1 MQKRER
7 RLTALLL
14 GCLALVSAAVTAW
27 VCLKE
32 QPGNVAAFETRFL
45 DVSEMGF
52 EAGEGLALEAL
63 PDALTLRW
71 EAGEDVERS
80 AASAAIPLEPGTRA
94 ATLTV
99 YASGTHNALAS
110 ERWGCQ
116 IWLEWTCLSE
126 RDGRVID
133 TTRIELPLES
143 DKERARACAL
153 SVRAE
158 PDELCQ
164 VRASVMVMPLEGEMQ
179 AGYFTLSDWEVSVW

>member
-32 QPGNVAAFETRFL
+32 QPQNVAAFETRFL
-45 DVSEMGF
+45 DVSGMGF

-71 EAGEDVERS
+71 EAGEDAERS

-99 YASGTHNALAS
+99 YASGRRT
-110 ERWGCQ
+110 RW
-116 IWLEWTCLSE
+116 
-126 RDGRVID
+126 RR
-133 TTRIELPLES
+133 
-143 DKERARACAL
+143 RAGAIRYGWNGRACHRRTA
-153 SVRAE
+153 A
-158 PDELCQ
+158 
-164 VRASVMVMPLEGEMQ
+164 
-179 AGYFTLSDWEVSVW
+179 

>member
-32 QPGNVAAFETRFL
+32 QPEKIVAFE
-45 DVSEMGF
+45 
-52 EAGEGLALEAL
+52 AAEGLAVEAL

-71 EAGEDVERS
+71 ETGESGERS
-80 AASAAIPLEPGTRA
+80 AASVAMPLEPGARE

-99 YASGTHNALAS
+99 YASGAQNGLAKA
-110 ERWGCQ
+110 RWGYQ
-116 IWLEWTCLSE
+116 VWLEWTCLSQE
-126 RDGRVID
+126 DGRVID
-133 TTRIELPLES
+133 SARIELPMES
-143 DKERARACAL
+143 DQERARACAV

-158 PDELCQ
+158 PEEACRVQARVL
-164 VRASVMVMPLEGEMQ
+164 VTPLDGET
-179 AGYFTLSDWEVSVW
+179 AVGYLTLADWEVSAR

>member
-45 DVSEMGF
+45 DVSGMGF

-71 EAGEDVERS
+71 EAGEGAERS
-80 AASAAIPLEPGTRA
+80 AASAAVPLEPGTRE

-99 YASGTHNALAS
+99 YASGTQ
-110 ERWGCQ
+110 EY
-116 IWLEWTCLSE
+116 
-126 RDGRVID
+126 
-133 TTRIELPLES
+133 
-143 DKERARACAL
+143 
-153 SVRAE
+153 AE
-158 PDELCQ
+158 PVVAFGALLDADVPDRHVAPGSSDGGLLRQYPGEQ
-164 VRASVMVMPLEGEMQ
+164 AVRHQLGVHGTRLAPQPRKDIRDIHGPMIPLRRI
-179 AGYFTLSDWEVSVW
+179 

>member
-45 DVSEMGF
+45 DVSGMGF

-71 EAGEDVERS
+71 EAGEGAERS
-80 AASAAIPLEPGTRA
+80 AASAAVPLEPGTRE

-99 YASGTHNALAS
+99 YASGAQNAL
-110 ERWGCQ
+110 G
-116 IWLEWTCLSE
+116 
-126 RDGRVID
+126 
-133 TTRIELPLES
+133 
-143 DKERARACAL
+143 ERALGL
-153 SVRAE
+153 SG
-158 PDELCQ
+158 
-164 VRASVMVMPLEGEMQ
+164 M
-179 AGYFTLSDWEVSVW
+179 AGMDVPV